1 MNMACS
7 CKTSI
12 EGKLLTRFIEQ
23 SPDASKHEVEL
34 TGYALILDDAMNM
47 TLKGCM
53 KIEATADHPLRKGG
67 VKRKVQQQNMVFTFC
82 PFCGV
87 KYEADKVAAPA
98 DVDEVPA

>member
-1 MNMACS
+1 MACS

-12 EGKLLTRFIEQ
+12 EAKLLARFKEQ

-34 TGYALILDDAMNM
+34 TGYALILDDAMSM

-53 KIEATADHPLRKGG
+53 KIEAAADHPLRKGG

-87 KYEADKVAAPA
+87 KYEAETIAAPA
-98 DVDEVPA
+98 EAAEVMA